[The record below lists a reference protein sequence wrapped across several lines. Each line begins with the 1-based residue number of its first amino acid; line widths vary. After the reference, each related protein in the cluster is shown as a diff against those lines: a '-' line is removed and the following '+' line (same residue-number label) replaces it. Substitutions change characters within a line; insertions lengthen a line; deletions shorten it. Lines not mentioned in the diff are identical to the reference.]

1 MDPNQKLTGL
11 ASMGGQPPMG
21 APGMGGP
28 PPRPMGPPPGMGGP
42 PSPKPMG
49 PPSAPMGPAPGMG
62 ELAME
67 GQPPMDEPSADP
79 QQDAMML
86 TEAVISQ
93 TRGNVDAAI
102 NLLDTAKGMLMQAAG
117 GGQDPMMS
125 GGQDPMM
132 ANMGRPIMMNE
143 GGPLKAVPSGNKGL
157 GSLPQN
163 VRNKMGY
170 MNMGGPLYRQEG
182 GTMSDTDMLR
192 QMIMDGLAQSGRA
205 VSDKDKMMANQI
217 MQKSGRTM
225 SDTDMMKT
233 IQQSSPKGQS
243 NSTSKAMDEL
253 NKFRY
258 GG

>member
-11 ASMGGQPPMG
+11 ASMSGQPPMG

-28 PPRPMGPPPGMGGP
+28 PPPGPMRPPPGMGGP

-62 ELAME
+62 EMAMQ
-67 GQPPMDEPSADP
+67 GQPMEEPSADP
-79 QQDAMML
+79 QQDSMML
-86 TEAVISQ
+86 AEAVVGQ
-93 TRGNVDAAI
+93 TRGDVDAAI
-102 NLLDTAKGMLMQAAG
+102 ALLDTAKGMLMQAAG
-117 GGQDPMMS
+117 GGQDPMM
-125 GGQDPMM
+125 
-132 ANMGRPIMMNE
+132 ANMGRPIMMNQ

-170 MNMGGPLYRQEG
+170 MNMGGPLYREDG
-182 GTMSDTDMLR
+182 GPMSDTDMLR
-192 QMIMDGLAQSGRA
+192 QMIMDGLAQSGR
-205 VSDKDKMMANQI
+205 
-217 MQKSGRTM
+217 TM
-225 SDTDMMKT
+225 SDTDMMKA

>member
-28 PPRPMGPPPGMGGP
+28 PPPGPMRPPPGMGGP

-62 ELAME
+62 EMAMQ
-67 GQPPMDEPSADP
+67 GQPMEEPSADP
-79 QQDAMML
+79 QQDSMML
-86 TEAVISQ
+86 AEAVVGQ
-93 TRGNVDAAI
+93 TRGDVDAAI
-102 NLLDTAKGMLMQAAG
+102 ALLDTAKGMLMQAAG
-117 GGQDPMMS
+117 GGQDPMMG

-132 ANMGRPIMMNE
+132 ANMGRPIMMNQ

-170 MNMGGPLYRQEG
+170 MNMGGPLYREDG

-192 QMIMDGLAQSGRA
+192 QMIMDSLSQPQNKTMPNMSQNSKSMSNVDAL
-205 VSDKDKMMANQI
+205 KTLMNYKM
-217 MQKSGRTM
+217 S
-225 SDTDMMKT
+225 
-233 IQQSSPKGQS
+233 
-243 NSTSKAMDEL
+243 
-253 NKFRY
+253 
-258 GG
+258 